1 MKDTIKKFFKT
12 EIGKRTFYEIK
23 SFAMTFGSILVLL
36 VGADNFTSLDVIISN
51 KDIIL
56 TSASVALTRTV
67 AIYALNY
74 LGIADF
80 RQSTKDYK

>member
-1 MKDTIKKFFKT
+1 MKDTIKEFFQT
-12 EIGKRTFYEIK
+12 EIGKRALYEVK
-23 SFAMTFGSILVLL
+23 SFTMTFGSILVLL

-56 TSASVALTRTV
+56 TSASVALTRTIV
-67 AIYALNY
+67 IYALNY

>member
-1 MKDTIKKFFKT
+1 MKDTIIRFFKS
-12 EIGKRTFYEIK
+12 EQGKRCLYEAK

-56 TSASVALTRTV
+56 ASVSVALTRTV
-67 AIYALNY
+67 AIYALNF